1 MTATKDLAPGL
12 YVVATPIG
20 NLEDLSPRA
29 ARVLRD
35 AHVVACEDTRTS
47 GPLLTRVGS
56 TGRRMALHDHNED
69 AVASQLLEEV
79 AAGKVVALISDAG
92 TPLVSDPG
100 YPLLKL
106 AAQRGTPVVAVPG
119 PSAVLA
125 ALCVAGLPTAR
136 FHFVGFLPDRA
147 ARRDALL
154 REVAPLHATL
164 VFYTPAREVPD
175 TLGVLLAALG
185 DRQAAVCRELTKLHE
200 EGRRGTLAQLRA
212 QEHTLLGEAVV
223 VVDGAPD
230 AEADASGLDALIGEG
245 LKAGESPTALAKRLA
260 RETGLPRQD
269 VYQRM
274 LQLKC

>member
-1 MTATKDLAPGL
+1 MTEFKGLSPAL

-35 AHVVACEDTRTS
+35 ADVVACEDTRTS
-47 GPLLTRVGS
+47 APLLTRAGA
-56 TGRRMALHDHNED
+56 TGRRVALHDHNED
-69 AVASQLLEEV
+69 AMSAHLLDEV

-100 YPLLKL
+100 YPLLRL
-106 AAQRGTPVVAVPG
+106 AVERGIPVIAVPG

-125 ALCVAGLPTAR
+125 ALCVAVLPTAR

-147 ARRDALL
+147 SKRDALL

-164 VFYTPAREVPD
+164 IFYTPAREVPS
-175 TLGVLLAALG
+175 TLEVLQAGLG
-185 DRQAAVCRELTKLHE
+185 DRRAAVCRELTKLHE
-200 EGRRGTLAQLRA
+200 EVRHGTLAELRA
-212 QEHTLLGEAVV
+212 MEHTLLGEAVV

-230 AEADASGLDALIGEG
+230 VVADASDLDGLIVDG
-245 LKAGESPTALAKRLA
+245 LKCGESPTALAKRLA
-260 RETGLPRQD
+260 KELGLPRQD

-274 LQLKC
+274 LQLKT